1 MRSRPRQGRVIG
13 SIFSFDEPDDILK
26 TWRSIAGKNM
36 LKSIVTSLFVAALT
50 LSGPAFAAG
59 LKVAVVAPADGP
71 FALLGK
77 QIADG
82 AAFQADDRGSEVIL
96 INESCDPAG
105 GEALTKALLASG
117 AEAAIGFLC
126 TESLEAVLPALAQA
140 QIPALTLSVRSD
152 ILMEDALKKK
162 WPFFRLVPSARM
174 EAEKITDI
182 ILSRWKAEPLALI
195 EDGTIHGRELVETV
209 RARLAEAGLTPVFTD
224 TYRPSQE
231 QQVSLVRRLAKSG
244 ATHVFTG
251 GDRADTAI
259 IARDA
264 ASEGIALTL
273 MGGEALDAANQPVP
287 LADGVLAV
295 SLPDYAV
302 LPDAKA
308 ASEAMIAA
316 KLVPEG
322 YVLPAFSAVAL
333 VEQAKDNAGADN
345 ISLVDALLKG
355 SFQTAIGV
363 VDFGE
368 NHELAANPYRLLVW
382 QNSRFVPAPDAPEGD

>member
-1 MRSRPRQGRVIG
+1 MFRVFAASLLVVG
-13 SIFSFDEPDDILK
+13 SLQAP
-26 TWRSIAGKNM
+26 
-36 LKSIVTSLFVAALT
+36 
-50 LSGPAFAAG
+50 PAFAAG
-59 LKVAVVAPADGP
+59 AKIAVVAPVEGP
-71 FALLGK
+71 LALLG
-77 QIADG
+77 QQVLDG
-82 AAFQADDRGSEVIL
+82 ARFQAEERGSQIIAIAETC
-96 INESCDPAG
+96 EAKD
-105 GEALTKALLASG
+105 GEALAKALAESG

-126 TESLEAVLPALAQA
+126 TESLDAALPALAQTG
-140 QIPALTLSVRSD
+140 IPALTLSVRSD

-195 EDGTIHGRELVETV
+195 EDGTIHGRELVESV
-209 RARLAEAGLTPVFTD
+209 RARLAESGLTPVFTD

-264 ASEGIALTL
+264 ASEGVPLTL

-333 VEQAKDNAGADN
+333 VEQAKDKAGADN

-368 NHELAANPYRLLVW
+368 NHELAVNPYRLLVW

>member
-1 MRSRPRQGRVIG
+1 MRFVFLEAAMFRLLAAS
-13 SIFSFDEPDDILK
+13 LL
-26 TWRSIAGKNM
+26 IAG
-36 LKSIVTSLFVAALT
+36 SLQASPL
-50 LSGPAFAAG
+50 LAAG
-59 LKVAVVAPADGP
+59 AKIAIVAPAEGP
-71 FALLGK
+71 FALLGQ
-77 QIADG
+77 QIVEG
-82 AAFQADDRGSEVIL
+82 ARFQAEERGSQIIAIPETC
-96 INESCDPAG
+96 EEKG
-105 GEALTKALLASG
+105 GEALAKALLASG

-126 TESLEAVLPALAQA
+126 TESLEAALPALAQA

-174 EAEKITDI
+174 EAETVTDI

-209 RARLAEAGLTPVFTD
+209 RARLAESGLTPVFTD

-273 MGGEALDAANQPVP
+273 MGGEALDAANQPVA

-295 SLPDYAV
+295 SLPDYAA
-302 LPDAKA
+302 LPEAKA
-308 ASEAMIAA
+308 VGDAMIAA

-322 YVLPAFSAVAL
+322 YVLPAFSAVSL
-333 VEQAKDNAGADN
+333 VEQAKDKADADKT
-345 ISLVDALLKG
+345 SLTEAFLKG
-355 SFQTAIGV
+355 PYQTAIGAV
-363 VDFGE
+363 GFGQ
-368 NHELAANPYRLLVW
+368 NHELAANPYRLLQW
-382 QNSRFVPAPDAPEGD
+382 RNDRFVPAPAMPEAE